1 MHVDMD
7 SVFSEIQSQWKRTML
22 ITIIDESPN
31 IHVHMNIQLLW

>member
-7 SVFSEIQSQWKRTML
+7 SVFSEIQSQWNRTML

-31 IHVHMNIQLLW
+31 SHVHMNIQLLW